1 MCVWK
6 VLIDDRRPT
15 TENFALFAIE
25 ARLSAFGVDH
35 HGVGIVAA

>member
-15 TENFALFAIE
+15 TEIFALFA
-25 ARLSAFGVDH
+25 AFGVDH